1 MVAVDFP
8 TFFGYTESP
17 LALQNRSAII
27 RDGAA
32 DQNEERTE
40 FMAKK
45 YYAVRSGR
53 EGPRVYESWDECKR
67 QVHGVAG
74 AVYKSFPTRQEAE
87 AFAAGSG
94 VAEKPGEPW
103 DGAVAYV
110 DGSYDKRTG
119 DFSCAAVLFWQGE
132 QVEFSQ
138 KFTDP
143 DLAAMHNVAG
153 EIMGVRVV
161 LDYCREQG
169 IPAVELHH
177 DYEGLARWADGSW
190 KANKPGTQSY
200 AAFCR
205 KAAESVRFRF
215 VKVKGHS
222 GDRYN
227 DLADALAKRALGL

>member
-1 MVAVDFP
+1 
-8 TFFGYTESP
+8 
-17 LALQNRSAII
+17 
-27 RDGAA
+27 
-32 DQNEERTE
+32 
-40 FMAKK
+40 MAKK

-53 EGPRVYESWDECKR
+53 EGPQVYESWDECKR

-119 DFSCAAVLFWQGE
+119 DFSCGAVLFWQGE

-153 EIMGVRVV
+153 EIMGVLTV
-161 LDYCREQG
+161 LEYCLEKG

-177 DYEGLARWADGSW
+177 DYEGLGRWADGSW
-190 KANKPGTQSY
+190 KANKPGTQRY
-200 AAFCR
+200 AARCQE
-205 KAAESVRFRF
+205 AAKTMKLRF

-222 GDRYN
+222 GDENN
-227 DLADALAKRALGL
+227 DRADALARKALGL